1 MQTNVSHWPAPA
13 KLNLFLYINGRRDDG
28 YHELQTLFQFIDLA
42 DDLAIT
48 ADLSD
53 RITIT
58 PSIPGVT
65 LTDNIIFKA
74 AMALKQHS
82 QHPHGASI
90 TLSKKLPMGGGLGGG
105 SSDAAT
111 TLVALNQLWQLQLSV
126 SELAAIG
133 LTLGADVPVF
143 VYGHSAFAEG
153 VGELLT
159 PIDISEPWYVV
170 VVPDAHVNTG
180 QLFADPLLTRDTT
193 KRPLS
198 QLLQDEWKNDF
209 ETTVK
214 KRHPEVA
221 KVLEWLL
228 KYAPSRLTGSGC
240 CVFAE
245 FNTRA
250 AALAVL
256 AKAPAGMQIHLAQGR
271 NKSPLQEALAQYTS
285 SIN

>member
-105 SSDAAT
+105 SSDAA
-111 TLVALNQLWQLQLSV
+111 NSSV
-126 SELAAIG
+126 S
-133 LTLGADVPVF
+133 
-143 VYGHSAFAEG
+143 
-153 VGELLT
+153 
-159 PIDISEPWYVV
+159 
-170 VVPDAHVNTG
+170 VN
-180 QLFADPLLTRDTT
+180 
-193 KRPLS
+193 
-198 QLLQDEWKNDF
+198 
-209 ETTVK
+209 
-214 KRHPEVA
+214 
-221 KVLEWLL
+221 
-228 KYAPSRLTGSGC
+228 
-240 CVFAE
+240 
-245 FNTRA
+245 
-250 AALAVL
+250 
-256 AKAPAGMQIHLAQGR
+256 
-271 NKSPLQEALAQYTS
+271 
-285 SIN
+285 